1 MDSLSKIKIIISTS
15 SNKIEGELLKH
26 LSPIIVNQF
35 IQKKI
40 LTGPLIKYGENM
52 VYAPIGIKAGFE
64 KPKSEF
70 DKGDI
75 AFYPTNNSICIFL
88 KNTKIK
94 SQMTLIGKIINEL
107 ESLNNLSAGEVI
119 KIEICK

>member
-1 MDSLSKIKIIISTS
+1 MDSLSKIKIIINTS
-15 SNKIEGELLKH
+15 SNKLEGELLKH
-26 LSPIIVNQF
+26 LSPMIVNQF

-40 LTGPLIKYGENM
+40 LTGPLIKYGDSM

-70 DKGDI
+70 NKGDI
-75 AFYPTNNSICIFL
+75 AFFPTNDSICIFL

-94 SQMTLIGKIINEL
+94 SSKNLLKNLKEL
-107 ESLNNLSAGEVI
+107 LRVCPNQ
-119 KIEICK
+119 

>member
-1 MDSLSKIKIIISTS
+1 
-15 SNKIEGELLKH
+15 
-26 LSPIIVNQF
+26 
-35 IQKKI
+35 
-40 LTGPLIKYGENM
+40 M

-94 SQMTLIGKIINEL
+94 SRMTLIGKIINGL
-107 ESLNNLSAGEVI
+107 ESLNNLSTGEVI

>member
-1 MDSLSKIKIIISTS
+1 M
-15 SNKIEGELLKH
+15 
-26 LSPIIVNQF
+26 IVNQF

-40 LTGPLIKYGENM
+40 LTGPLIKYGDSM

-70 DKGDI
+70 NKGDI
-75 AFYPTNNSICIFL
+75 AFFPTNDSICIFL

-94 SQMTLIGKIINEL
+94 SRMTLIGKIINGL
-107 ESLNNLSAGEVI
+107 ESLHNLSAGEVI